1 MDGRKDV
8 VVTVKKN
15 LITIIVPL
23 ILLFPMLFTLPF
35 MVAVLVI
42 DKQIF
47 SILPIIIASGIGFVG
62 VYTLNMLIRFGNKKI
77 VIYESGIEF
86 CIWSLHF
93 ISWKEIQDITLKYAL
108 NTEVLI
114 FILESGKRFELN
126 LTDVQL
132 NISSDEIYENIL
144 EIWIKVQ
151 T

>member
-93 ISWKEIQDITLKYAL
+93 ISW
-108 NTEVLI
+108 
-114 FILESGKRFELN
+114 
-126 LTDVQL
+126 
-132 NISSDEIYENIL
+132 
-144 EIWIKVQ
+144 
-151 T
+151 

>member
-1 MDGRKDV
+1 MDDRKDV
-8 VVTVKKN
+8 IFTVKKN
-15 LITIIVPL
+15 LIMIIVPL

-42 DKQIF
+42 YKQIF
-47 SILPIIIASGIGFVG
+47 SILLIIIASGIGFVG

-108 NTEVLI
+108 NTEVLT
-114 FILESGKRFELN
+114 FILKSGKRFELN